1 MYIQLFQYFTSNNL
15 FHANQYGFRAEYSTE
30 LALSELV
37 DRIYT
42 DLDEKQLPI
51 AIFIDLS
58 KAFDTIDHTIL
69 ISKLEHYGVENN
81 ELQWF
86 ISYMHNRQQYV
97 EIENIKS
104 TTETITTGVPQ
115 GSILGPLLFLIYII
129 DLALA
134 STKFSPIMYADDTT
148 LLSTLHNFKSN
159 HSSNSLSYN
168 INAELTK
175 ITQWL
180 AVNRLSL
187 NAKKTKMMIFH
198 SKQNK
203 LSVNEIPI
211 IKINGMPIERVTE
224 FKFLGVL
231 IDSNLTWSPHCNYIA
246 KKLSRICGVVSRLKH
261 YVPTHILTI
270 IYNSLF
276 LTHISYGITSWGFN
290 MCTRISKLQKKVI
303 RFLTNSKFNSHTAPL
318 FKQFGLL
325 KAADIFKL
333 ACFKLLYKYENSK
346 LPSYFNGMFV
356 LQHDNVVI
364 RPRRIHRTPQRF
376 NSTEEILQ
384 YNNVCNFKIKH
395 TNSKFC
401 RLCIRYKIPE
411 LIKDNYLP
419 KIVLEKMDTHSYA
432 GFTKYAKTYTIS
444 KYKTTCKIRNC
455 YVCKKTHQ
463 YNCVSNFL
471 NLLNLMLH
479 LFTLTG
485 SQW

>member
-1 MYIQLFQYFTSNNL
+1 MYIQLFQYFISNNL
-15 FHANQYGFRAEYSTE
+15 FHANQYGFRAGYSTE

-97 EIENIKS
+97 EIENTKS

-115 GSILGPLLFLIYII
+115 GSILGPLLFLIYIN

-148 LLSTLHNFKSN
+148 LLSTLQNFTSN
-159 HSSNSLSYN
+159 HSNNSLSYN
-168 INAELTK
+168 VNVELTK

-180 AVNRLSL
+180 AVNRLSY
-187 NAKKTKMMIFH
+187 NAKKT
-198 SKQNK
+198 
-203 LSVNEIPI
+203 I
-211 IKINGMPIERVTE
+211 IKINDMPIERVTE
-224 FKFLGVL
+224 FKFLGIL

-246 KKLSRICGVVSRLKH
+246 NTLSRICGVVSRLKH

-276 LTHISYGITSWGFN
+276 LSHISYGITSWGFN

-303 RFLTNSKFNSHTAPL
+303 RFLTNSKLNTHTAPL
-318 FKQFGLL
+318 LKQLGLL
-325 KAADIFKL
+325 KAVDIFKL
-333 ACFKLLYKYENSK
+333 ACFKLLYKYENRK

-364 RPRRIHRTPQRF
+364 RPRRIHRTLRF
-376 NSTEEILQ
+376 NITEEILP

-401 RLCIRYKIPE
+401 RLCITRRSFP
-411 LIKDNYLP
+411 
-419 KIVLEKMDTHSYA
+419 
-432 GFTKYAKTYTIS
+432 
-444 KYKTTCKIRNC
+444 R
-455 YVCKKTHQ
+455 
-463 YNCVSNFL
+463 
-471 NLLNLMLH
+471 
-479 LFTLTG
+479 
-485 SQW
+485 

>member
-1 MYIQLFQYFTSNNL
+1 M
-15 FHANQYGFRAEYSTE
+15 
-30 LALSELV
+30 
-37 DRIYT
+37 
-42 DLDEKQLPI
+42 
-51 AIFIDLS
+51 
-58 KAFDTIDHTIL
+58 
-69 ISKLEHYGVENN
+69 
-81 ELQWF
+81 
-86 ISYMHNRQQYV
+86 
-97 EIENIKS
+97 
-104 TTETITTGVPQ
+104 
-115 GSILGPLLFLIYII
+115 
-129 DLALA
+129 
-134 STKFSPIMYADDTT
+134 
-148 LLSTLHNFKSN
+148 
-159 HSSNSLSYN
+159 
-168 INAELTK
+168 
-175 ITQWL
+175 
-180 AVNRLSL
+180 
-187 NAKKTKMMIFH
+187 
-198 SKQNK
+198 
-203 LSVNEIPI
+203 
-211 IKINGMPIERVTE
+211 
-224 FKFLGVL
+224 
-231 IDSNLTWSPHCNYIA
+231 
-246 KKLSRICGVVSRLKH
+246 
-261 YVPTHILTI
+261 PTHILTI

-276 LTHISYGITSWGFN
+276 LSHISYGITSWGFN

-318 FKQFGLL
+318 FKQLGLL

-376 NSTEEILQ
+376 NSTEAILP

-471 NLLNLMLH
+471 DLLNLMLH
-479 LFTLTG
+479 LRFSVVVCNLYHM
-485 SQW
+485 